1 MKLTIRQLRR
11 LIREALAEQADFPGR
26 YRGDGEYSKEDPER
40 LAHRGFLDLDEED
53 DPSENTN
60 Q

>member
-1 MKLTIRQLRR
+1 MKITLKQLRI
-11 LIREALAEQADFPGR
+11 LIREVLNQETDFPGR

-40 LAHRGFLDLDEED
+40 LAYQGFLDLDEED
-53 DPSENTN
+53 DPRANTN